1 MSDGLSEDRSPVEIR
16 VSVQFRRRDQRS
28 RGARAV
34 AQGGLV
40 GDEKALKVELER
52 NSRRGVCKLERKAV
66 EL

>member
-16 VSVQFRRRDQRS
+16 VSVQFPKERS